1 MNYLSI
7 LYLFLFLPLTV
18 IIYHIVKKKYKWRVL
33 LLASYIFFFLI
44 SGNLLIYLLF
54 TTLSIHHFGMWLE
67 KIDGECGK
75 VLNET
80 VEDKKEIK
88 EQFKRKKR
96 KVLFLGILIQVGI
109 LFVYKYMPFFT
120 VNINSI
126 FNMLNIPYQ
135 FKIIKLLAPIGVSF
149 YTLEAL
155 SYMIDVYNK
164 KINADDNL
172 GRLALYL
179 AFFPQIMEGPIAR
192 YSETAESLYEGHK
205 ITFKNIC
212 FGSQRILWGIL
223 KKFIIADRLN
233 VVVKAIFATGSNYDG
248 GLVLLGAISYTL
260 MLYMEFSGTI
270 DVVIGSAE
278 IFDVHLPENFRQ
290 PFFAKN
296 ISEFWMRWHITL
308 GAWFK
313 DYIFYPVS
321 LSKKMKK
328 FTIKARKILGNYFG
342 PIMVGS
348 VALFAVWSLNG
359 LWHGAGWNYI
369 FFGMYH
375 FVLIVLGSFLEPGV
389 RKLCHKLHINRDNL
403 LYRFMQFSKLF
414 ILVVIGELFFRANTL
429 KEGFR
434 LFGNIINNFT
444 LNSFF
449 NNEFLKLGLDRADY
463 VIIIITLIIIFV
475 IGLLKEKGVNIRESI
490 ASKNIV
496 IRWVIYFSL
505 IMFIIIFGAYGPGY
519 APVDPIYANF

>member
-1 MNYLSI
+1 M
-7 LYLFLFLPLTV
+7 
-18 IIYHIVKKKYKWRVL
+18 
-33 LLASYIFFFLI
+33 
-44 SGNLLIYLLF
+44 
-54 TTLSIHHFGMWLE
+54 
-67 KIDGECGK
+67 
-75 VLNET
+75 
-80 VEDKKEIK
+80 
-88 EQFKRKKR
+88 
-96 KVLFLGILIQVGI
+96 
-109 LFVYKYMPFFT
+109 
-120 VNINSI
+120 
-126 FNMLNIPYQ
+126 
-135 FKIIKLLAPIGVSF
+135 
-149 YTLEAL
+149 
-155 SYMIDVYNK
+155 
-164 KINADDNL
+164 
-172 GRLALYL
+172 
-179 AFFPQIMEGPIAR
+179 
-192 YSETAESLYEGHK
+192 
-205 ITFKNIC
+205 
-212 FGSQRILWGIL
+212 
-223 KKFIIADRLN
+223 
-233 VVVKAIFATGSNYDG
+233 
-248 GLVLLGAISYTL
+248 
-260 MLYMEFSGTI
+260 
-270 DVVIGSAE
+270 
-278 IFDVHLPENFRQ
+278 HLPENFRQ